1 MQGQGIGATEVNEVV
16 GILYSFKGEVLRI

>member
-1 MQGQGIGATEVNEVV
+1 MQGQGIGATEVKEVM